1 MHFPSFLRLEY
12 IKALWELFLF
22 NMEKK
27 KIISQVRD
35 RDESKQIWNFRISSK
50 KKQKKNPITKISL
63 WIRSVLAPLQK
74 ELKEKNKNKERK
86 HLSF

>member
-27 KIISQVRD
+27 KLISQVRD
-35 RDESKQIWNFRISSK
+35 RDESKQIWNFRILSK
-50 KKQKKNPITKISL
+50 KNKKKIQSL
-63 WIRSVLAPLQK
+63 KYHFESEVSW
-74 ELKEKNKNKERK
+74 
-86 HLSF
+86 HLCRRN